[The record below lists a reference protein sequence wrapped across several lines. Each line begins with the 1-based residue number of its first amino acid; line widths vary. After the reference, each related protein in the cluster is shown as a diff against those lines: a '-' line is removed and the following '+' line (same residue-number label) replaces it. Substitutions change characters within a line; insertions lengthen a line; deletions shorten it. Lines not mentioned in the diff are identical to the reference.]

1 MALRPQKYTQV
12 YLQPSVMHLFTK
24 AEVQKQNLG
33 TILHKLLNIDR
44 LPFTPS
50 LCALKEAKH
59 TKDDLFLVFFLSSVL
74 TIWSVFWAYLK
85 NALQLELFYSSS

>member
-1 MALRPQKYTQV
+1 MDRYTILIEIKTVLCPQKYTQV

-24 AEVQKQNLG
+24 PEARKQNLG
-33 TILHKLLNIDR
+33 RILQKLLKIDR
-44 LPFTPS
+44 LPFTLS

-74 TIWSVFWAYLK
+74 TIWSVF
-85 NALQLELFYSSS
+85 

>member
-1 MALRPQKYTQV
+1 MALCPQKCTQV
-12 YLQPSVMHLFTK
+12 SLKPSVMHLFTK

-33 TILHKLLNIDR
+33 TILHKLLKIDR
-44 LPFTPS
+44 LPFTLS

-74 TIWSVFWAYLK
+74 TIWSVF
-85 NALQLELFYSSS
+85 